1 MSKPTCHL
9 EVINP
14 DDVLVVGVNNKWFRT
29 FTSSSD
35 RYPLKL
41 QIPAAFLND
50 AWNLVSGNYTN
61 VALVGKNEA
70 NVEYKIFLEGNEV
83 VHVVY
88 RCEVQPES
96 FAIHFKDTFSL
107 KQRSIE
113 RGSAP
118 ATKRQS
124 RFNEMMSWHKAAPDP
139 PPEEE
144 GDEIVDLP
152 PTPLPSEDEDGGGSG
167 RRIGRPKP

>member
-1 MSKPTCHL
+1 MPKTTCHL

-14 DDVLVVGVNNKWFRT
+14 DDVLIVGVNNKWFRT

-35 RYPLKL
+35 RYPLK
-41 QIPAAFLND
+41 IEVPAAFLNES
-50 AWNLVSGNYTN
+50 WNLVTGAYTN

-70 NVEYKIFLEGNEV
+70 NVEYKVFLQGQEV

-88 RCEVQPES
+88 RCEVQAES

-113 RGSAP
+113 RGSTP
-118 ATKRQS
+118 STKRQS
-124 RFNEMMSWHKAAPDP
+124 RFEEMMAWHKAAPDP
-139 PPEEE
+139 PPEEDE
-144 GDEIVDLP
+144 GEIVDLP
-152 PTPLPSEDEDGGGSG
+152 PAPLPDDEDGPAGSG